1 MENKL
6 RQLLSKESV
15 DNQINNFNENN
26 YWYKSTYKLFLEKFQ
41 ATRGSNHVNAWIERV
56 ALIYSWL
63 PTIPLNAFTLNNKE
77 LQEQINILTELENYY
92 FEAQLETI
100 GKTSYL
106 GSDPDFHG
114 EIIFPSYNGSLDS
127 SIRHFLYPAGKI
139 LHQDPNFDSQ
149 LSSITKLLHFMCP
162 NLFPIFD
169 RKVCKKLF
177 GSEHQSYKRYH
188 QYVFLLHSFLQETDE
203 GKYICEQASKINV
216 SPLYIVDLVLF

>member
-6 RQLLSKESV
+6 RPLLSKESA
-15 DNQINNFNENN
+15 DNQIKNFNEDN
-26 YWYKSTYKLFLEKFQ
+26 YWYKLFLEKFQ
-41 ATRGSNHVNAWIERV
+41 ATRGSNHVDTWIERV
-56 ALIYSWL
+56 ALMYSTL
-63 PTIPLNAFTLNNKE
+63 PTIPPRVFSSNDKE
-77 LQEQINILTELENYY
+77 LQEQMNILTELESYY

-106 GSDPDFHG
+106 GSDPDFHR

-139 LHQDPNFDSQ
+139 IHQDPNFDSQ
-149 LSSITKLLHFMCP
+149 LSSTTKLLHFMCP

-177 GSEHQSYKRYH
+177 GSEYQSYKRYH
-188 QYVFLLHSFLQETDE
+188 QYVFLLQSFLQETYE
-203 GKYICEQASKINV
+203 GRYICEQASKMSV
-216 SPLYIVDLVLF
+216 SPLYIVDLVLFE